1 MMNFTCYIP
10 SYTYCTFGQ
19 TDKWNHYMDIAV
31 EQSWFN
37 KICSD
42 PLDDISL
49 KKQAPNLTD
58 GIVIF
63 AIMQLEIKLCAWR
76 EVLLQRI
83 KVLYCFHASF
93 QA

>member
-1 MMNFTCYIP
+1 
-10 SYTYCTFGQ
+10 
-19 TDKWNHYMDIAV
+19 MDIAV
-31 EQSWFN
+31 EQSLFN

-63 AIMQLEIKLCAWR
+63 AIMQLEIKLCA
-76 EVLLQRI
+76 
-83 KVLYCFHASF
+83 
-93 QA
+93 